1 MASPKLKKTS
11 VNPHHQH
18 FGYKDDDARAA
29 VRATRFVSSR
39 RPNRSSPRSASSP
52 SRLDGLE
59 DSQPFSSVHD
69 RRTASLANDT
79 VLPSQSSSKQTW
91 IHNNSPTMTHRGPR
105 NDRFIPGFAPKLDKE
120 RSIRH
125 KGNIRSHLKR
135 STQNDSTSID
145 LDRSAV
151 ENEGLGIY
159 TNLERDRRYGDVAVS
174 RRTGA
179 ASHNRSTS
187 GTSQFSAATSSTIY
201 KPGSQYVHPMRQ
213 TPRPFTP
220 PISQSYQNSVL
231 GSEHSA
237 DAGKF
242 STDLD
247 DATSANP
254 EIFAQTASASNT
266 EAQPYQV
273 HTSSLTNISSSMLP
287 AHTRESYE
295 TPSPLSRSSLDF
307 AFRSRARTNT
317 DPAAR
322 AAAVQAARQAFEDKE
337 AAKMRKLEK
346 QNMKA
351 QDRELRRQE
360 KKEHQLHPLP
370 TTTSSLGRRSNENR
384 NSSEGRCSGRKS
396 LSEKPGNPTSSSA
409 FTHSNPSRT
418 FENPKSAWVLFITW
432 LRTKLFKMGRKLSGK
447 KRA

>member
-11 VNPHHQH
+11 VNPPRQR

-39 RPNRSSPRSASSP
+39 RPPNRSSPRPANSP

-59 DSQPFSSVHD
+59 DSLPFSSS
-69 RRTASLANDT
+69 TN
-79 VLPSQSSSKQTW
+79 QTW
-91 IHNNSPTMTHRGPR
+91 IHNNSPTMSHRGPR

-120 RSIRH
+120 RSIKH
-125 KGNIRSHLKR
+125 KGNNIRSHLKR
-135 STQNDSTSID
+135 STHSDSTSID
-145 LDRSAV
+145 LDRSAFD
-151 ENEGLGIY
+151 NEGLGIY
-159 TNLERDRRYGDVAVS
+159 TNLERDRRYGDVAAS
-174 RRTGA
+174 RRAGA

-187 GTSQFSAATSSTIY
+187 GTSQFSAATSSTIH

-220 PISQSYQNSVL
+220 PISQSYQNSFL
-231 GSEHSA
+231 GSEHST

-242 STDLD
+242 NTELD
-247 DATSANP
+247 DTASANP
-254 EIFAQTASASNT
+254 DIFVQTSAVPST
-266 EAQPYQV
+266 ETQPYKV

-287 AHTRESYE
+287 NHNRESYE

-337 AAKMRKLEK
+337 AAKVRKLEK

-370 TTTSSLGRRSNENR
+370 TTSSLGARSNENR

-396 LSEKPGNPTSSSA
+396 LSEKPDTGTDGNNA
-409 FTHSNPSRT
+409 FTHGSHPSRT
-418 FENPKSAWVLFITW
+418 FESPKSAWVLFITW

-447 KRA
+447 KRD

>member
-18 FGYKDDDARAA
+18 FGYKDDDVRAA

-52 SRLDGLE
+52 SRLDGVE
-59 DSQPFSSVHD
+59 DSQPFSSAHD
-69 RRTASLANDT
+69 RRTTSLAHDT
-79 VLPSQSSSKQTW
+79 GLPWQSSSKQTW
-91 IHNNSPTMTHRGPR
+91 MHNNSPTMTHRGPR

-120 RSIRH
+120 KSVKH

-135 STQNDSTSID
+135 SNQNDSTSID
-145 LDRSAV
+145 LDRSAF

-159 TNLERDRRYGDVAVS
+159 TNLERDRRYGDVASS
-174 RRTGA
+174 RRAGV

-187 GTSQFSAATSSTIY
+187 GTSQFSAATSSTIH

-231 GSEHSA
+231 GSEHST

-247 DATSANP
+247 DAASANP
-254 EIFAQTASASNT
+254 DIFVQVSATQSADT
-266 EAQPYQV
+266 QPYKV
-273 HTSSLTNISSSMLP
+273 NTSSVTNISSSILP
-287 AHTRESYE
+287 IHTRDSYE

-337 AAKMRKLEK
+337 AAKIRKLEK

-370 TTTSSLGRRSNENR
+370 TTSSLGTRSNENR
-384 NSSEGRCSGRKS
+384 NSSEGRCSGPKS
-396 LSEKPGNPTSSSA
+396 LSEKPDNATSNDA
-409 FTHSNPSRT
+409 YTHGNPSRT
-418 FENPKSAWVLFITW
+418 FESPKSTWVLFITW
-432 LRTKLFKMGRKLSGK
+432 LRTKLFKIGRKLSGK
-447 KRA
+447 KRS